1 MQNSTDLAVILRDMA
16 NDDKRAFDC
25 LYHLYYSKLYFY
37 SKMFLKTTE
46 GIEDIL
52 QEVFVKVWMNRRN
65 IKNIGTYNA
74 FLYTVTKNTLLN
86 DMRSRLKSEQ
96 FMENHFSNSVSTEFV
111 TQHEIEYRDFNEKVN
126 EFIFQLP
133 EKRRRIY
140 LMSREEGKTNPE
152 IAAELSISVKTV
164 EDHMTHALKFLKKR
178 IPSLG
183 LELWIFFQIIFR

>member
-1 MQNSTDLAVILRDMA
+1 MA